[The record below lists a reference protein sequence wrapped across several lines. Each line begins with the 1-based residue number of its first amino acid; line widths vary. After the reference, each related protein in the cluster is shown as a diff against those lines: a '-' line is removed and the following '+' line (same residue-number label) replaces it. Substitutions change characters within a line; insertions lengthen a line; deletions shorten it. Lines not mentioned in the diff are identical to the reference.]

1 MKLEQRNGK
10 LEFNENEV
18 TVTLDL
24 RQSKKFYGEVFDTES
39 IDAELF
45 IKSIKEDA
53 PVLFNHRREQI
64 VSDDYDVTANNGIVT
79 VKVRLDERNM
89 YANTI
94 LSLRENKSRAG
105 YFEVSLHKNKKE
117 KRFRVH
123 RLVAE
128 AFLSNENNFPQVN
141 HIDGDKSNNTI
152 WNLEWVT
159 DLQNKKHAWE
169 NGLYSSNHRKREIEC
184 IETGKIY
191 ESVQKASE
199 LIPCDRKYL
208 FKHLK
213 GEVKSV
219 KGLTYKY
226 RKGVN
231 E

>member
-1 MKLEQRNGK
+1 MIKLTSIC
-10 LEFNENEV
+10 NEV
-18 TVTLDL
+18 WLDIKDYEGYYQVSNL
-24 RQSKKFYGEVFDTES
+24 GRIRSLDRESKHSKNHTR
-39 IDAELF
+39 F
-45 IKSIKEDA
+45 IKGK
-53 PVLFNHRREQI
+53 
-64 VSDDYDVTANNGIVT
+64 
-79 VKVRLDERNM
+79 
-89 YANTI
+89 I

-128 AFLSNENNFPQVN
+128 AFLNNENNFPQVN

-226 RKGVN
+226 RRGVN

>member
-1 MKLEQRNGK
+1 MIKLTSIC
-10 LEFNENEV
+10 NEV
-18 TVTLDL
+18 WLDIKDYEGYYQVSNL
-24 RQSKKFYGEVFDTES
+24 GRIRSLDREIKHSKNHTR
-39 IDAELF
+39 F
-45 IKSIKEDA
+45 IKGK
-53 PVLFNHRREQI
+53 
-64 VSDDYDVTANNGIVT
+64 
-79 VKVRLDERNM
+79 
-89 YANTI
+89 I

-105 YFEVSLHKNKKE
+105 YLEVSLHKNKKE

-128 AFLSNENNFPQVN
+128 AFLNNENNFPQVN

-226 RKGVN
+226 RRGVN
-231 E
+231 KELEEYRGGINE

>member
-1 MKLEQRNGK
+1 MKDVCNYEGLYKIDENGNVFSVRNNKFLNTTVFPNGYEYVHLCNGK
-10 LEFNENEV
+10 AKTKL
-18 TVTLDL
+18 L
-24 RQSKKFYGEVFDTES
+24 
-39 IDAELF
+39 
-45 IKSIKEDA
+45 
-53 PVLFNHRREQI
+53 
-64 VSDDYDVTANNGIVT
+64 
-79 VKVRLDERNM
+79 
-89 YANTI
+89 
-94 LSLRENKSRAG
+94 
-105 YFEVSLHKNKKE
+105 
-117 KRFRVH
+117 RVH

-128 AFLSNENNFPQVN
+128 AFLNNENNFPQVN

-226 RKGVN
+226 RRGVN